1 MERSKSVIAEIG
13 HFALVL
19 ALWVS
24 IVQSTIPLWG
34 AATQS
39 SRLTAIS
46 KPSAGMAFLMV
57 ALSFACLTQLF
68 VNSDFSVKLV
78 AENSHSLKPMIYK
91 ISGVWGNHEGSML
104 LWVLILT
111 LFGALVSVFG
121 GRIPPSFQARVIA
134 VQGMITVAFLIYM
147 LGTSNPFTRLIP
159 APIDGQDLNPLLQ
172 DPGLAL
178 HPPFLYLGY
187 VGFSVAFSFSIAALI
202 EGHVDPAWARWVR
215 PWTLVAWISLTIGIA
230 LGSWWAYYELGW
242 GGWWFWDPV
251 ENASFLPWL
260 LGTALLHSA
269 IVVEKRS
276 TLKTWTILLAILTFA
291 MSLLGTFLVRSG
303 VLTSVHS
310 FASDPTRGVFILVLL
325 VITVGGSLLLYAW
338 RAPRLK
344 SEVPFAA
351 LSREGLLVVNN
362 LFLVV
367 SMAVVLLGTLF
378 PLFAEAFGYKVSVG
392 APFFNLTFVPLMTP
406 LMLLVPFG
414 PMSAWKKMTLERM
427 ISQLSVAMIMA
438 AVAGIGLYIMKQGG
452 PWWAYGGFVVAI
464 WLMFGALTEP
474 FARAGVFKVPVHVFW
489 SRFKGLP
496 ASSWSAAVA
505 HFGLGVMVA
514 GIVGISA
521 FAEEKILAMG
531 QGDQIT
537 IGGYDVRF
545 EGAGQAPGPNYDFLR
560 GKFVATN
567 SRGHELEM
575 FPEKRYYRVK
585 DTQTTEAAIHFDGL
599 GDLYIALGERQ
610 DDGRWAVR
618 AYYNPGVDYIW
629 FGCLIMAMG
638 GTISVVGRRYRRS
651 KQHSSLQAQT
661 A

>member
-1 MERSKSVIAEIG
+1 M
-13 HFALVL
+13 
-19 ALWVS
+19 
-24 IVQSTIPLWG
+24 
-34 AATQS
+34 
-39 SRLTAIS
+39 
-46 KPSAGMAFLMV
+46 
-57 ALSFACLTQLF
+57 
-68 VNSDFSVKLV
+68 
-78 AENSHSLKPMIYK
+78 
-91 ISGVWGNHEGSML
+91 
-104 LWVLILT
+104 
-111 LFGALVSVFG
+111 
-121 GRIPPSFQARVIA
+121 
-134 VQGMITVAFLIYM
+134 
-147 LGTSNPFTRLIP
+147 
-159 APIDGQDLNPLLQ
+159 
-172 DPGLAL
+172 
-178 HPPFLYLGY
+178 
-187 VGFSVAFSFSIAALI
+187 
-202 EGHVDPAWARWVR
+202 
-215 PWTLVAWISLTIGIA
+215 
-230 LGSWWAYYELGW
+230 
-242 GGWWFWDPV
+242 
-251 ENASFLPWL
+251 
-260 LGTALLHSA
+260 
-269 IVVEKRS
+269 
-276 TLKTWTILLAILTFA
+276 
-291 MSLLGTFLVRSG
+291 
-303 VLTSVHS
+303 
-310 FASDPTRGVFILVLL
+310 FILVLL

-474 FARAGVFKVPVHVFW
+474 FARAGAFKVPVHVFW